1 MTTQSI
7 PRLPK
12 SNPAGSFWILALLV
26 SACFQQ
32 ATTTASAPPP
42 ETPAEV
48 VQAEGGP
55 SAATPPAPAPE
66 PVAPP
71 RATPATRPP
80 PLTWAQRTLA
90 RMTLREKVGQLMMP
104 FVLGNFAPEG
114 SETHDRIVSV
124 IEQENVGGVLM
135 SVGSPSEVAVKL
147 NDLQNHSKYPLLVAA
162 DLETG
167 AGFRF
172 RGAVHIPTNI
182 ALGGATTFPSLMA
195 LGATGDPRHAYQ
207 LGRITALEARAMG
220 VHVPFAPVLDVNN
233 NPDNPIINIRSFGEN
248 PNAVADLGVA
258 FVRGLQDFGAVA
270 TGKHF
275 PGHGDTGTDSHL
287 DLPVIRVGRERLDA
301 IELVPFRA
309 AIAAGMQGI
318 MTAHIAVPEI
328 SGETIPATVSEQV
341 LTGLLRFD
349 LGFDGII
356 FTDAMDMAAVDR
368 LFPRSEAAVRAV
380 LAGADVIVMPRDVKQ
395 AIDAIVEAID
405 EGRLTE
411 ARLDESVG
419 RLLRLKEDLGLPE
432 ERAVPLEMVPQVVGV
447 PQHMAMAREVAE
459 RSITLIQNER
469 NLLPLLGTRRARVM
483 SVSFRNPGDVLSGRY
498 FDGRL
503 RETYP
508 RLVTRSVD
516 EDTNSEAY
524 EALLSRAG
532 RSDLVVVSIYS
543 NYAGRVELP
552 DATVE
557 FVNELARRR
566 VTHVVISFG
575 NPYLISLFPDAR
587 VYLLAWSSAQVSQQA
602 AADALFGDIAIT
614 GRSPVGMDRFFAV
627 GDGIQVPLKV
637 SVSGR

>member
-1 MTTQSI
+1 MTTQRI
-7 PRLPK
+7 PQLPK

-26 SACFQQ
+26 SACSQQ
-32 ATTTASAPPP
+32 PATTAAAPPP
-42 ETPAEV
+42 ETPAQLV
-48 VQAEGGP
+48 PAEGGP
-55 SAATPPAPAPE
+55 SVNAPPAPAPE

-114 SETHDRIVSV
+114 SETHDRIVNI
-124 IEQENVGGVLM
+124 IEEESVGGLIM

-195 LGATGDPRHAYQ
+195 FGATGDPRHAYQ

-233 NPDNPIINIRSFGEN
+233 NPDNPIINIRSFGED

-258 FVRGLQDFGAVA
+258 LVRGLQDYGAVA

-287 DLPVIRVGRERLDA
+287 ELPIIQVGRERLDA
-301 IELVPFRA
+301 VELVPFRA
-309 AIAAGMQGI
+309 AIAAGIQGI
-318 MTAHIAVPEI
+318 MTAHIAVPAI
-328 SGETIPATVSEQV
+328 SGETIPATVSHRV
-341 LTGLLRFD
+341 LTGLLRAEM
-349 LGFDGII
+349 GFDGIV
-356 FTDAMDMAAVDR
+356 FTDAMDMAAVSR
-368 LFPRSEAAVRAV
+368 LFPRGEAAVRAV
-380 LAGADVIVMPRDVKQ
+380 LAGADVILMPNDVKQ
-395 AIDAIVEAID
+395 AIDAIVLAID
-405 EGRLTE
+405 ERRLTE
-411 ARLDESVG
+411 GRVDESVR
-419 RLLRLKEDLGLPE
+419 RLLRLKEDLGLAE
-432 ERAVPLEMVPQVVGV
+432 ERSVPLEMIPQVVGV
-447 PQHMAMAREVAE
+447 PQHMEMAREVAE
-459 RSITLIQNER
+459 RSITLIRNER

-498 FDGRL
+498 FDSRL

-516 EDTNSEAY
+516 EGTNSEAY
-524 EALLSRAG
+524 QDLLSRAR
-532 RSDLVVVSIYS
+532 RSDLVVVSVYS

-614 GRSPVGMDRFFAV
+614 GRSPTGMDPFFAV

>member
-1 MTTQSI
+1 MTTQRI
-7 PRLPK
+7 PQLPK

-26 SACFQQ
+26 SACSQQ
-32 ATTTASAPPP
+32 PATTAAAPPP
-42 ETPAEV
+42 ETPAQLV
-48 VQAEGGP
+48 PAEGGP
-55 SAATPPAPAPE
+55 SVNAPPAPAPE

-114 SETHDRIVSV
+114 SETHDRIVNI
-124 IEQENVGGVLM
+124 IEEESVGGLIM

-195 LGATGDPRHAYQ
+195 FGATGDPRHAYQ

-233 NPDNPIINIRSFGEN
+233 NPDNPIINIRSFGED

-258 FVRGLQDFGAVA
+258 FVRGLQDYGAVA

-287 DLPVIRVGRERLDA
+287 ALPIIQVGRERLDA

-309 AIAAGMQGI
+309 AIAAGIQGI
-318 MTAHIAVPEI
+318 MTAHIAVPAI
-328 SGETIPATVSEQV
+328 SGETIPATVSHRV
-341 LTGLLRFD
+341 LTGLLRAEM
-349 LGFDGII
+349 GFDGIV
-356 FTDAMDMAAVDR
+356 FTDAMDMAAVSR
-368 LFPRSEAAVRAV
+368 LFPRGEAAVRAV
-380 LAGADVIVMPRDVKQ
+380 LAGADVILMPNDVKQ
-395 AIDAIVEAID
+395 AIDAIVLAID
-405 EGRLTE
+405 EERLTE
-411 ARLDESVG
+411 GRIDESVR
-419 RLLRLKEDLGLPE
+419 RLLRLKEDLGLAE
-432 ERAVPLEMVPQVVGV
+432 ERSVPLEMIPQVVGV
-447 PQHMAMAREVAE
+447 PQHVEMAREVAE
-459 RSITLIQNER
+459 RSITLIRNER

-498 FDGRL
+498 FDSRL

-516 EDTNSEAY
+516 EGTNSEAY
-524 EALLSRAG
+524 QDLLSRAR
-532 RSDLVVVSIYS
+532 RSDLVVVSVYS

-575 NPYLISLFPDAR
+575 NPYLISLLPDAR

-614 GRSPVGMDRFFAV
+614 GRSPTGMDPFFAV

>member
-1 MTTQSI
+1 MTTQNIS
-7 PRLPK
+7 RLPK
-12 SNPAGSFWILALLV
+12 SNPAGSFWILVLLV
-26 SACFQQ
+26 SACHQQ
-32 ATTTASAPPP
+32 AVTTASAPPT

-48 VQAEGGP
+48 AQAEGGP
-55 SAATPPAPAPE
+55 SANAPPAPVPE

-71 RATPATRPP
+71 QAPPATRRP

-114 SETHDRIVSV
+114 SETHDRIVNV
-124 IEQENVGGVLM
+124 IEQENVGAVIM

-195 LGATGDPRHAYQ
+195 FGATGDPRHAYQ
-207 LGRITALEARAMG
+207 LGRITALEARTMG

-233 NPDNPIINIRSFGEN
+233 NPDNPIINIRSFGED
-248 PNAVADLGVA
+248 PNAVAALGAA
-258 FVRGLQDFGAVA
+258 FVRGLQDYGAVA

-301 IELVPFRA
+301 VELVPFRA

-328 SGETIPATVSEQV
+328 TGETIPATVSKPM
-341 LTGLLRFD
+341 LTDLLRSD
-349 LGFDGII
+349 LGFDGIV
-356 FTDAMDMAAVDR
+356 FTDAMDMAAVNR
-368 LFPRSEAAVRAV
+368 LFPRGEAAVRAV

-395 AIDAIVEAID
+395 AIDAIIEAID

-419 RLLRLKEDLGLPE
+419 RLLRLKEDLGLAE
-432 ERAVPLEMVPQVVGV
+432 ERAVPLEMIPQVVGV
-447 PQHMAMAREVAE
+447 PEHMEMAREVAE
-459 RSITLIQNER
+459 RSITLIHNER

-498 FDGRL
+498 FNGRL

-516 EDTNSEAY
+516 EGTNSEGY

-532 RSDLVVVSIYS
+532 RSDLVVVSVYS

-566 VTHVVISFG
+566 ITHVVISFG
-575 NPYLISLFPDAR
+575 NPYLISLFPDAQ

-602 AADALFGDIAIT
+602 GADALFGDVAIT
-614 GRSPVGMDRFFAV
+614 GHSPIGMDPFFEV

-637 SVSGR
+637 SVGGR